1 MTTLE
6 KINEQSLA
14 LFLLGLLLFNPPLLW
29 LFSVDGFVFG
39 VPILYVYIF
48 LAWVAFIA
56 LMAIRARHA
65 ETIHASRAES
75 QSASPPETGQD
86 A

>member
-1 MTTLE
+1 VTTLE

-29 LFSVDGFVFG
+29 LFSVDGFLFG
-39 VPILYVYIF
+39 IPVLYVYIF
-48 LAWVAFIA
+48 AAWAVFIL
-56 LMAIRARHA
+56 LMAVRALRA
-65 ETIHASRAES
+65 ETVHASRAES
-75 QSASPPETGQD
+75 QPMPPHLPAKD